1 MTYVLVEKG
10 DTTAYNCID
19 NCIYEDKEDLGS
31 RFCFKTGEQPA
42 ACIREY
48 GRIPCEN
55 LAIITISVQDAS
67 VGSRKTAALLVARR
81 LR

>member
-1 MTYVLVEKG
+1 VTYVLVEKG
-10 DTTAYNCID
+10 DTMAYNCMD

-31 RFCFKTGEQPA
+31 RFCFKTGERPVTY
-42 ACIREY
+42 IRDY
-48 GRIPCEN
+48 GRISCEN
-55 LAIITISVQDAS
+55 LFIITKSFQDAS

>member
-10 DTTAYNCID
+10 DTTAYNCMD
-19 NCIYEDKEDLGS
+19 HCVYEDKGNPGS

-48 GRIPCEN
+48 GRISCEN
-55 LAIITISVQDAS
+55 IVIIIRSVQDAS
-67 VGSRKTAALLVARR
+67 VGSRKTTALLVARR